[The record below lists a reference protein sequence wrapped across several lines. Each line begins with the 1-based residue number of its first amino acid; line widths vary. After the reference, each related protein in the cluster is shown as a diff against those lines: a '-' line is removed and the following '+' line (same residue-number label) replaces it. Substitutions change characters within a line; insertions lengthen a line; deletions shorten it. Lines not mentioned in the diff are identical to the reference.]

1 MRSNPRPK
9 VTLTLALPPSFRAAI
24 YAESNRT
31 GSTPSR
37 VVEAVLVRYLPTFV
51 SEEIASDLGRQHKSE
66 SQQGEES

>member
-1 MRSNPRPK
+1 MTSNPRSK
-9 VTLTLALPPSFRAAI
+9 VTLSLSLPPSFRAAI

-51 SEEIASDLGRQHKSE
+51 SEEIASDLGRQHISE
-66 SQQGEES
+66 SRGEES